1 MQWCQVDYLGRSHA
15 APTAPIPLLVSIQS
29 TFGDRSQLASNITQY
44 HTDSHVSEE
53 HLSLPS
59 VIQTQLGFCHQCSSE
74 PGLLKLVDMQLA
86 WGSSSSA
93 RSCNR
98 MAVTGGKHAW
108 YRKPYRPYTS
118 PLSSTG
124 ATSRPE
130 RLAQAPKR
138 EQSQHTT
145 RNKILLQG
153 MDEHT
158 FWQHLQVHHHPASF
172 PRLTSS
178 QLVACFLAAICA
190 RLWLRASG
198 TGCRQAASAVFT
210 HMFPA
215 SPGG

>member
-1 MQWCQVDYLGRSHA
+1 MLHQLPQYHSWYPFRALLGTDPSLQVTT
-15 APTAPIPLLVSIQS
+15 P
-29 TFGDRSQLASNITQY
+29 NITQILICFRR
-44 HTDSHVSEE
+44 TSLSPLSHPDPAW
-53 HLSLPS
+53 LLPS
-59 VIQTQLGFCHQCSSE
+59 VQLRAWPPE
-74 PGLLKLVDMQLA
+74 LLKLIDMQLA
-86 WGSSSSA
+86 WRSSSSA

-118 PLSSTG
+118 PSSSTW

-145 RNKILLQG
+145 RNKIFLQG